1 MDQGG
6 KLPPVGD
13 TVDLSI
19 PSWSNSIGAAE
30 LGTVWQ
36 DPDFD
41 RAEDSGAGLYI
52 AHLVHAEKL
61 TAWVYSS
68 CP

>member
-41 RAEDSGAGLYI
+41 RAEDPGAGL
-52 AHLVHAEKL
+52 
-61 TAWVYSS
+61 
-68 CP
+68 